1 MGLSVGPPLFSSLP
15 TSHLASLLGISL
27 GTRNSEGAEWNSV
40 ALVALVAWL
49 PGYLLIYPLGYLLF
63 LLTCSL
69 LTCSL

>member
-15 TSHLASLLGISL
+15 TSHLASLGISL